1 MYYNSTMGLL
11 IVKIGGYHKMKRYI
25 STALISIMILSA
37 FAFTACG
44 GGGGG
49 SDADLSDSKYV
60 GTWKAQSINVGDD
73 SGEIED
79 RYLLIINAD
88 GTGTMTGDDGL
99 NEFTWTPIDGGFKT
113 KGDMK
118 MTFKDDG
125 DNIKTSILIAELI
138 FVKQ

>member
-1 MYYNSTMGLL
+1 MYYSSTMGLL
-11 IVKIGGYHKMKRYI
+11 VVKIGGYHKMKRYI
-25 STALISIMILSA
+25 SIALISIMILSA
-37 FAFTACG
+37 LAFTACG
-44 GGGGG
+44 GGGS

-60 GTWKAQSINVGDD
+60 GTWEAQSINVGDE
-73 SGEIED
+73 SGEVED
-79 RYLLIINAD
+79 QYLLTINAD

-118 MTFKDDG
+118 VTFKDDG
-125 DNIKTSILIAELI
+125 DNIKARILIADLV

>member
-1 MYYNSTMGLL
+1 
-11 IVKIGGYHKMKRYI
+11 MKRYI
-25 STALISIMILSA
+25 SIALISIMILSA
-37 FAFTACG
+37 LAFTAC
-44 GGGGG
+44 GGGG

-60 GTWKAQSINVGDD
+60 GTWKAQSINVGDE
-73 SGEIED
+73 SGEVED
-79 RYLLIINAD
+79 KYLLIINAD

-118 MTFKDDG
+118 VTFKDDG
-125 DNIKTSILIAELI
+125 DNIKARILIADLV

>member
-1 MYYNSTMGLL
+1 MM
-11 IVKIGGYHKMKRYI
+11 KIKK
-25 STALISIMILSA
+25 ALVIMLA
-37 FAFTACG
+37 FVTVMSFTACG
-44 GGGGG
+44 GGGS

-60 GTWKAQSINVGDD
+60 GTWKAQSINVGDE

>member
-1 MYYNSTMGLL
+1 MYYSSAMELL
-11 IVKIGGYHKMKRYI
+11 VVKIGGYHKMKRYI
-25 STALISIMILSA
+25 SIALISIMILSA
-37 FAFTACG
+37 LAFTAC
-44 GGGGG
+44 GGGG

-73 SGEIED
+73 SSEIED
-79 RYLLIINAD
+79 KYLLIINAD

-118 MTFKDDG
+118 VTFKDDG
-125 DNIKTSILIAELI
+125 DNIKARILIADLV

>member
-1 MYYNSTMGLL
+1 MGLL
-11 IVKIGGYHKMKRYI
+11 VVKIGGYRTMKRFI
-25 STALISIMILSA
+25 SIALISIMILSA
-37 FAFTACG
+37 LAFTAC
-44 GGGGG
+44 GGGG

-73 SGEIED
+73 SSEIED
-79 RYLLIINAD
+79 KYLLIINAD

-118 MTFKDDG
+118 VTFKDDG
-125 DNIKTSILIAELI
+125 DNIKARILIADLI

>member
-1 MYYNSTMGLL
+1 
-11 IVKIGGYHKMKRYI
+11 MKRYI
-25 STALISIMILSA
+25 SIALISIMILSA
-37 FAFTACG
+37 LAFTAC
-44 GGGGG
+44 GGGG

-73 SGEIED
+73 SSEIED
-79 RYLLIINAD
+79 KYLLIINAD

-118 MTFKDDG
+118 VTFKDDG
-125 DNIKTSILIAELI
+125 DNIKARILIADLV

>member
-1 MYYNSTMGLL
+1 MYYRSAMELL
-11 IVKIGGYHKMKRYI
+11 VVKIGGYHKMKRYI
-25 STALISIMILSA
+25 SIALISIMILSA
-37 FAFTACG
+37 LAFTAC
-44 GGGGG
+44 GGGG

-79 RYLLIINAD
+79 KYLLIINAD

-118 MTFKDDG
+118 VTFKDDG
-125 DNIKTSILIAELI
+125 DNIKARILIADLV